1 MSNEVD
7 ACRSVERY
15 KPPPEFEED
24 KRELLTDMSLSN
36 CAELWLIQWPA
47 NQAPDFDGQ
56 ELSLQ
61 LHPDGHLGSFNGS
74 SGKSYDVVS
83 WVAQEPEASVFLPSS
98 SDSKLVGFGRELPS
112 RLSRP
117 LNSIFIITQPHHINH
132 VNRLNPAFPIKKA
145 HSKAKV
151 PVIGFRAPAI
161 SYSAFFRGNTKKCRK
176 NPPKKIVIQPTII
189 PDTDLVP
196 LLALKFRKIIRR
208 ISLVH
213 YPKPE
218 ELEKAT
224 PLKSVYKKSSGISL
238 SRQTTTSRG
247 PNSSSRRTSSTR
259 SSKPRSSVSEFEE
272 PSNPLSVKQKPEP
285 TESRDHSPKD
295 SSKRKRTH

>member
-98 SDSKLVGFGRELPS
+98 SDSKLV
-112 RLSRP
+112 
-117 LNSIFIITQPHHINH
+117 
-132 VNRLNPAFPIKKA
+132 
-145 HSKAKV
+145 
-151 PVIGFRAPAI
+151 
-161 SYSAFFRGNTKKCRK
+161 
-176 NPPKKIVIQPTII
+176 
-189 PDTDLVP
+189 
-196 LLALKFRKIIRR
+196 RKIIRR

-272 PSNPLSVKQKPEP
+272 PSNPLSVKQKSEP